1 MFVRSNFDTGSTVTI
16 SSPHFYQS
24 DDALWQMFDGISD
37 PKETPE
43 KYETYMYVEPYT
55 GAALSLHKRI
65 QVGNIRFNEWRN
77 VHARSTKLN

>member
-65 QVGNIRFNEWRN
+65 QVGGNNFIYR
-77 VHARSTKLN
+77 L

>member
-1 MFVRSNFDTGSTVTI
+1 MFVFVWINFNIGSTVTI

-24 DDALWQMFDGISD
+24 DDALWEMFDGISD
-37 PKETPE
+37 PKQSPE

-65 QVGNIRFNEWRN
+65 QVWKIYS
-77 VHARSTKLN
+77 A